1 MDKILRGVGDFIR
14 RRRPHLRATF
24 KRLAHGQNPVAL
36 LLTCSDS
43 RVVSSLLL
51 GTDPGDLFEVRTV
64 GNLIAPAGAKGRAS
78 VGDESEAAAIEYALL
93 ALDVKHLVVMGHSGC
108 GAMKAVLKGS
118 VPAGAANLERWL
130 VHAKAS
136 QERLARAP
144 GIDGRLAPEDRLSQA
159 NVLQQL
165 EHIVSYAL
173 VAERVGQGEVE
184 LHGAWFDVEGADLHV
199 WSAAARRFVRMDED
213 VIARALSRRAARSS

>member
-14 RRRPHLRATF
+14 RRRPYLRATF
-24 KRLAHGQNPVAL
+24 TRLAHGQNPVAL

-64 GNLIAPAGAKGRAS
+64 GNLIAPAGDKGTAS

-93 ALDVKHLVVMGHSGC
+93 ALDVKHVVVMGHSGC
-108 GAMKAVLKGS
+108 GAMKAVLTGS
-118 VPAGAANLERWL
+118 VPAGASNLERWL

-136 QERLARAP
+136 QEKLARVP

-199 WSAAARRFVRMDED
+199 WSAAARRFLRMDED
-213 VIARALSRRAARSS
+213 MITQALSRRAARSS